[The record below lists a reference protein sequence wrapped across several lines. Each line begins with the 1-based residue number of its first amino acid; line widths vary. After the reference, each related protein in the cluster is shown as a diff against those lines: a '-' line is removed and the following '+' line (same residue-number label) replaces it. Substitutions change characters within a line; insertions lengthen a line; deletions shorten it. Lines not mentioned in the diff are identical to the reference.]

1 MTTNTRQEKQVSCA
15 KSPIPFNQDT
25 NLKKIVRTDVRVDRS
40 WDKAAAARGQQH
52 IHLAGNKKNRQFN

>member
-1 MTTNTRQEKQVSCA
+1 MTTNTHKEKQVLCA
-15 KSPIPFNQDT
+15 NSPIPFNQDT

-52 IHLAGNKKNRQFN
+52 IHLAGKKTNLQSN